1 MCEPTT
7 IALGAAALAGG
18 AVLSSAMAPS
28 VPKVEPTTPQQP
40 QTKQNEKAANVDQLR
55 RNNSGNGVNVG
66 PGASTGSTL
75 LTGPGGIDSSDLS
88 LNKNTLL
95 GG

>member
-40 QTKQNEKAANVDQLR
+40 QVKQNEKAADLDKLR
-55 RNNSGNGVNVG
+55 RGNSGNGIDVG
-66 PGASTGSTL
+66 PGASAGSTL
-75 LTGPGGIDSSDLS
+75 LTGPGGIDSSGLS

>member
-1 MCEPTT
+1 M
-7 IALGAAALAGG
+7 
-18 AVLSSAMAPS
+18 
-28 VPKVEPTTPQQP
+28 PKVEPTTPQQP